1 MGFFEMN
8 TVIKIAM
15 IVATWW
21 IGSKIGTAWELV
33 SKIHMYINVSKKDV
47 NTLTAACIGESCP
60 VYSISILPWLR
71 WILF

>member
-8 TVIKIAM
+8 TVIKIAV

-33 SKIHMYINVSKKDV
+33 SKIHMYINVSKKRCQYTDCS
-47 NTLTAACIGESCP
+47 LHRGKLLSSFRLHDALA
-60 VYSISILPWLR
+60 
-71 WILF
+71 

>member
-33 SKIHMYINVSKKDV
+33 SKIHMYINVSKKKM
-47 NTLTAACIGESCP
+47 
-60 VYSISILPWLR
+60 SIH
-71 WILF
+71 